1 MSDTNGVDAPAYL
14 VQASGL
20 SKRFG
25 ETYVLS
31 DVDLAVTA
39 GEKVAI
45 IGPSGS
51 GKTTLLRC
59 VAYLERPTA
68 GHVAIAGQRIGE
80 KLVNGK
86 WREMSDRE
94 IAQIRTGI
102 GMVFQRFNLFPH
114 LTALENVM
122 LGPTRVLKRSRAEV
136 EPMARDLL
144 RKVGLAHK
152 AADYPER
159 LSGGQQQRVA
169 IARSLAMQPRLMLF
183 DEATSALDPEL
194 IGEVLSVMRTLAQD
208 GMTMLIVTH
217 EMQFAEDVADR
228 VIFMDHGRIV
238 DEGPPHEL
246 FRSPSHPRTQAFLR
260 AVVDRQTM
268 SDTAPEAAA
277 P

>member
-1 MSDTNGVDAPAYL
+1 MSDTNGPAALAAAPAYV
-14 VQASGL
+14 VQVSGL

-25 ETYVLS
+25 EIEVLK
-31 DVDLAVTA
+31 DVDLAVAA

-59 VAYLERPTA
+59 VAHLERPTT
-68 GHVAIAGQRIGE
+68 GHVEIAGERIGE

-94 IAQIRTGI
+94 IARIRTGI

-122 LGPTRVLKRSRAEV
+122 LGPTRVLKQSRAEA
-136 EPMARDLL
+136 EPLARGLL

-152 AADYPER
+152 ADDYPEK

-183 DEATSALDPEL
+183 DEATSALDVQTRREVRQEL
-194 IGEVLSVMRTLAQD
+194 RHILASTGITTL
-208 GMTMLIVTH
+208 LVTH
-217 EMQFAEDVADR
+217 QYLEAL
-228 VIFMDHGRIV
+228 
-238 DEGPPHEL
+238 L
-246 FRSPSHPRTQAFLR
+246 FGK
-260 AVVDRQTM
+260 
-268 SDTAPEAAA
+268 
-277 P
+277 